1 MFSGRAATLKWQ
13 AMTLL
18 HASAPSH
25 LLQKRHPPPLGS
37 KFLRLLLQK
46 RLCPPFKG
54 CFPLVSLQ
62 NRRPPTLTEPIRASR
77 PPSPPSQSWFTH
89 LACKAEAAHPCET
102 RLSQRHGFPNRPR
115 KAQFAFSV
123 GTVIVPCLLCDL
135 PPQAKG
141 CTAPS
146 GIMKR

>member
-25 LLQKRHPPPLGS
+25 LLQKRRPPPSGS
-37 KFLRLLLQK
+37 NFLRLLLQK

-62 NRRPPTLTEPIRASR
+62 NRRPP
-77 PPSPPSQSWFTH
+77 PSQSRFAH
-89 LACKAEAAHPCET
+89 LVHPA
-102 RLSQRHGFPNRPR
+102 RLRRAGSRISPAKPKPPTLAKPDCPSDTASRIARAKRNSHSLS
-115 KAQFAFSV
+115 AQ
-123 GTVIVPCLLCDL
+123 
-135 PPQAKG
+135 
-141 CTAPS
+141 
-146 GIMKR
+146 